1 MISIYQQMERINQ
14 TYENWSGLI
23 LYRKILKLRGKIR
36 PTAISPSYDIEI
48 LHEAGKPPKVYVM
61 SPKLLIPE
69 GKDKLPH
76 IWQDTQSLCLYEK
89 EFDLENDL
97 LAESIIVWV
106 TWWLYYYEIW
116 LETGK
121 WVAKGTHP
129 DKW

>member
-1 MISIYQQMERINQ
+1 MEQINQ
-14 TYENWSGLI
+14 TYSNWSGLI
-23 LYRKILKLRGKIR
+23 LYRRVLKLQGKIC
-36 PTAISPSYDIEI
+36 PTMVSPEYTIEI
-48 LHEAGKPPKVYVM
+48 IYESGKIPRVHVLSPVLTIPP
-61 SPKLLIPE
+61 

-76 IWQDTQSLCLYEK
+76 IWQDTGSLCLYKTEY
-89 EFDLENDL
+89 DHNNDF
-97 LAESIIVWV
+97 LADSIIVWV

>member
-1 MISIYQQMERINQ
+1 MISINKQMERINQ
-14 TYENWSGLI
+14 TYSNWSGLI
-23 LYRKILKLRGKIR
+23 LYRKILKLRGKIC
-36 PTAISPSYDIEI
+36 PTALSPEYTIEI
-48 LHEAGKPPKVYVM
+48 IYEAGKKPRIYVVEPELIIPP
-61 SPKLLIPE
+61 
-69 GKDKLPH
+69 GKDGLPH
-76 IWQDTQSLCLYEK
+76 IWPDSGSLCLYTT
-89 EFDLENDL
+89 EFDYNNDL